1 MKYVLM
7 AVALVAGTTAAQAH
21 AMLEHAS
28 PGAGT
33 TLAQAPKAV
42 VLEYT
47 EALEPDFS
55 SVVVTDSSGHDV
67 AAGPSSAS
75 GSTMRV
81 QLKPLGPG
89 TYRVIWHAVSV
100 DTHRTEGAFSFQVT
114 R

>member
-1 MKYVLM
+1 MRCVLM
-7 AVALVAGTTAAQAH
+7 AAALVVGTAAAQAH

-28 PGAGT
+28 PGAGAA
-33 TLAQAPKAV
+33 LAQAPGAV

-47 EALEPDFS
+47 EALEPAFS
-55 SVVVTDSSGHDV
+55 SVSVNDAGGHDV
-67 AAGPSSAS
+67 TAGPSSAS

-81 QLKPLGPG
+81 SLKPLGPG

-100 DTHRTEGAFSFQVT
+100 DTHRTEGAFSFQVK

>member
-1 MKYVLM
+1 MRYVL
-7 AVALVAGTTAAQAH
+7 VAAALLAGATGAQAH

-28 PGAGT
+28 PGAGAA
-33 TLAQAPKAV
+33 LAQPPKAV

-55 SVVVTDSSGHDV
+55 SVIVNDAGGHDV
-67 AAGPSSAS
+67 TAAPSSAS

-81 QLKPLGPG
+81 PLKPLAPG

-100 DTHRTEGAFSFQVT
+100 DTHRTEGAFSFQVM